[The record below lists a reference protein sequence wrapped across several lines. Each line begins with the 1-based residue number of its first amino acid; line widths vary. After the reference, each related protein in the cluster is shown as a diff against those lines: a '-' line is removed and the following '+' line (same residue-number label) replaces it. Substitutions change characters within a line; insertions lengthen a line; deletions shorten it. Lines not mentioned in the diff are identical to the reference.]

1 MSLLLLPDSIYAEGG
16 MQVNQTALSRFC
28 HANDNFRKDGVG
40 LWIEEDLTIPEPEYT
55 SYQGAAVEK

>member
-1 MSLLLLPDSIYAEGG
+1 

-40 LWIEEDLTIPEPEYT
+40 LWMEEDLTIPEPEYT